1 MSKKINKLYICIP
14 ILERKLLD
22 DVEQNILAAYEVE
35 LITNNLSTF
44 LYSLSY
50 FRLAWFD
57 SILLLFKKNLSII
70 KANIITN
77 RHSINKI

>member
-22 DVEQNILAAYEVE
+22 DDEQNILAAYEVE
-35 LITNNLSTF
+35 LITDNLSTF

-50 FRLAWFD
+50 FRLA
-57 SILLLFKKNLSII
+57 
-70 KANIITN
+70 
-77 RHSINKI
+77 